1 MSGGTSG
8 GTSDGTRTGNGD
20 RLVYLCYGE
29 GPIVA
34 ETEFSI
40 VSSFRLDPEPAHEV
54 VVYTD
59 HPEHFA
65 HLPVRVEPLSAETLA
80 AWSGPDGY
88 AHRRKLECVAHALRE
103 ATGRVVFVDGDTW
116 FRRPPRELFER
127 VDARHA
133 LMHVRE
139 NTLRASRIDYNV
151 ELADHLSTHRFED
164 STGRP
169 YDFTADPPSWNSGV
183 IGLLPEHAP
192 LVREALGLL
201 DRLQPAGLRLHT
213 LEQFALGIALEQAL
227 TVREAIDVVYHY
239 WQTEIRHPAAGRV
252 QATLERTRGADL
264 PTRARALH
272 RVRPRAHGRRRARA
286 LLSGALAALGVR
298 RPAVRA
304 NA

>member
-1 MSGGTSG
+1 MSA
-8 GTSDGTRTGNGD
+8 TGRD

-29 GPIVA
+29 GLIVA

-40 VSSFRLDPEPAHEV
+40 VSSFRWDPEHEV

-59 HPEHFA
+59 HPEAFD
-65 HLPVRVEPLSAETLA
+65 HLPVRVERLTPETLA

-88 AHRRKLECVAHALRE
+88 AHRRKLECVAHALRQ

-116 FRRPPRELFER
+116 FRRPPAELFRR

-139 NTLRASRIDYNV
+139 NTLVASGLGYNL
-151 ELADHLSTHRFED
+151 ELAEHLRANRFED
-164 STGRP
+164 LGGAS

-192 LVREALGLL
+192 LVQEALHLL
-201 DRLQPAGLRLHT
+201 DQLQPAGLQVHT
-213 LEQFALGIALEQAL
+213 VEQFALGVALERSL
-227 TVREAIDVVYHY
+227 TVGEAIDVVFHY
-239 WQTEIRHPAAGRV
+239 WQPEIRHPASDRLV
-252 QATLERTRGADL
+252 ATLDRTRGHELSA
-264 PTRARALH
+264 RARALH
-272 RVRPRAHGRRRARA
+272 RVRPRAHGLRKARA
-286 LLSGALAALGVR
+286 LLSGLLAALRIR